1 MIKQLEEIEVGS
13 SPAFL
18 RNPYLEWAQGEGVPV
33 IEDFGVYLHGV
44 ETAPWDRFGMDG
56 AMVHLKGRG
65 DFISVFLFDLPPG
78 GKSAPQRHLYEQVVY
93 VLSGSGSTTVET
105 ADGAAHTFEW
115 GTGSLFAIPM
125 NVPYRHFNGSGVEP
139 ARLSVTN
146 NFCIMMNLF
155 RNDDFV
161 FGNGY
166 DFANDLFLNNGFAGE
181 GEYVPDPRGLVMRDT
196 NFVPDIGAAELVA
209 YEKRGPGS
217 ATMTYILAD
226 TGMHSHCSFIP
237 VGRYKNAHRHG
248 PDYHIVIVDGEGF
261 SLLWYQ
267 GDEDFVRIDWTPGWM
282 FAPPDQMY
290 HQHFN
295 TSAEPALYLATALGN
310 DRFPFTEKNRQGKL
324 AVDVSV
330 KDGGMQIEFEDQDP
344 RIHGMYLEALAG
356 NGVGCEMT
364 GVPTRA
370 AE

>member
-1 MIKQLEEIEVGS
+1 MIKQLEDIEIGS
-13 SPAFL
+13 SRAFL
-18 RNPYLEWAQGEGVPV
+18 RNPYLEWAEGEEVPV

-44 ETAPWDRFGMDG
+44 ETAPWDRFGVSG
-56 AMVHLKGRG
+56 AIVHLKGRG
-65 DFISVFLFDLPPG
+65 DFISVFLLDLAPG

-105 ADGAAHTFEW
+105 PDGQSHTFEW
-115 GTGSLFAIPM
+115 GQGSLFAIPM

-146 NFCIMMNLF
+146 NLCVMMNLF
-155 RNDDFV
+155 RDEGFV

-166 DFANDLFLNNGFAGE
+166 GFANDLFLNNGFAGE
-181 GEYVPDPRGLVMRDT
+181 GEYIPDPRGLVMRDT
-196 NFVPDIGAAELVA
+196 NLVADIGAAELVA

-217 ATMTYILAD
+217 ATMAYILAD
-226 TGMHSHCSFIP
+226 TGMHSHCSYIP

-261 SLLWYQ
+261 SLLWHE

-295 TSAEPALYLATALGN
+295 TNPEPALYLATAMGN
-310 DRFPFTEKNRQGKL
+310 ERYPFTETNRRGKMGI
-324 AVDVSV
+324 DVSV
-330 KDGGMQIEFEDQDP
+330 KDGGAQIDFEDQDP
-344 RIHGMYLEALAG
+344 RIHEMYLEALARS
-356 NGVGCEMT
+356 GVHCEMS
-364 GVPTRA
+364 GNARRA
-370 AE
+370 KA